1 MFLKYWNYWLLVL
14 LILTFISLYLYK
26 QVEAFEDS
34 YPGFNATL
42 KYANDSSDI
51 RDRHP
56 VYNSLVQDLNFKFK
70 KAYNYELENSV
81 YQDALNRTFNLNKV
95 CLVKQDY
102 TEEQP
107 LNRVLDPNIETA
119 YQQAVDFIQA
129 KMKESVHFD
138 LPDGS
143 LQVINPIQMVHDRL
157 VSYQIHKTIPDHYI
171 LYIETILY
179 REAKYHGKHV
189 EFTVLVERNKGWNVQ
204 VLDAKVKG
212 IIFEDQIALFPV
224 QGNDALI
231 NNSDLSP
238 AAFTGP
244 RFSSRITDVTKPEF
258 TVEGLKSSGLGS
270 EEIQKLKS
278 NTAYL

>member
-1 MFLKYWNYWLLVL
+1 MFTKYWNYWLLVL
-14 LILTFISLYLYK
+14 LILAFLGLYVYK
-26 QVEAFEDS
+26 NIETFEDS
-34 YPGFNATL
+34 YPGYNTTL
-42 KYANDSSDI
+42 KYMNDTSDI

-119 YQQAVDFIQA
+119 YQQAINYIQA
-129 KMKESVHFD
+129 KIKESVQFD

-143 LQVINPIQMVHDRL
+143 LQIINPIQMVHDRL
-157 VSYQIHKTIPDHYI
+157 ISYQIHKNIPDHYI
-171 LYIETILY
+171 LYIETVLY
-179 REAKYHGKHV
+179 REAKYHAKHV
-189 EFTVLVERNKGWNVQ
+189 EFTVLVQRNKGWNIQ
-204 VLDAKVKG
+204 VLDASVKG

-224 QGNDALI
+224 QGNDRLVTNI
-231 NNSDLSP
+231 DLSP
-238 AAFTGP
+238 ATFSGP
-244 RFSSRITDVTKPEF
+244 RFSSRITDVVNPEY
-258 TVEGLKSSGLGS
+258 TTERLKTSGLGS
-270 EEIQKLKS
+270 EEIQKLRGNLS
-278 NTAYL
+278 YI

>member
-1 MFLKYWNYWLLVL
+1 MFTKYWNYWILVL
-14 LILTFISLYLYK
+14 LILAFLGLYVYK
-26 QVEAFEDS
+26 NIETFEDS
-34 YPGFNATL
+34 YPGYNATL
-42 KYANDSSDI
+42 KYMNDTGDI

-81 YQDALNRTFNLNKV
+81 YQDALNRTFNLNKT

-119 YQQAVDFIQA
+119 YQQAIEYIQA
-129 KMKESVHFD
+129 KIKESVQFD

-157 VSYQIHKTIPDHYI
+157 ISYQIHKTIPDHYI
-171 LYIETILY
+171 LYIETVLY

-204 VLDAKVKG
+204 VLDASVKG
-212 IIFEDQIALFPV
+212 VIFEDQIALFPV
-224 QGNDALI
+224 QGNDELVS
-231 NNSDLSP
+231 NTDLSP
-238 AAFTGP
+238 ATFTGP
-244 RFSSRITDVTKPEF
+244 RFSSRITDVVKPEY
-258 TVEGLKSSGLGS
+258 TAERLRTSGLGS
-270 EEIQKLKS
+270 EEIQKLRS
-278 NTAYL
+278 NLSYL